1 MNENN
6 DLELL
11 KPTMRFRWRELSLDE
26 TDLRTPTALG
36 FGWEGMRSYYVL
48 EQKFIDAEGGDVWKE
63 VEVLLE

>member
-11 KPTMRFRWRELSLDE
+11 KPTMRFRWRGLSLDE
-26 TDLRTPTALG
+26 TDFRLVLRTPTALG
-36 FGWEGMRSYYVL
+36 FGRYVL

-63 VEVLLE
+63 VEVLPE